1 MKAETINPKYKDMI
15 LRAMEYHFPKAK
27 IYLFGSRAR
36 GDNKPGSDIDLA
48 VDTGERIST
57 QEIWRARNTLENL
70 LISLS
75 IDLVDMNAIPSEL
88 KELILKEGIEW
99 KN

>member
-1 MKAETINPKYKDMI
+1 MKPEAVNPKYKEMI
-15 LRAMEYHFPKAK
+15 LRAMEYHFPKARV
-27 IYLFGSRAR
+27 YLFGSRGR
-36 GDNKPGSDIDLA
+36 GDNKPGSDIDIA
-48 VDTGERIST
+48 VDTGERIPT

-75 IDLVDMNAIPSEL
+75 IDLVDLNAIPLEL
-88 KELILKEGIEW
+88 KELILKEGTLW

>member
-1 MKAETINPKYKDMI
+1 MIDSVTPSYKDMI
-15 LRAMEYHFPKAK
+15 LKAMEYHFPGAK

-36 GDNKPGSDIDLA
+36 GDYRPGSDIDIA
-48 VDTGERIST
+48 VDAGQIIST

-70 LISLS
+70 IISLE
-75 IDLVDMNAIPSEL
+75 IDLVDMHAVPAEL
-88 KELILKEGIEW
+88 KELILHEGILW